1 MLKSFAL
8 TLLAM
13 NVSAVQLN
21 AQMTDPDA
29 QIFVFNTMKNCA
41 FETDMKMNDLGIK
54 KGDQNVTVGDFSK
67 NKVVRSLAQLQSAT
81 KVRDDA
87 TVARGEL

>member
-1 MLKSFAL
+1 
-8 TLLAM
+8 
-13 NVSAVQLN
+13 
-21 AQMTDPDA
+21 
-29 QIFVFNTMKNCA
+29 MKNCA

-67 NKVVRSLAQLQSAT
+67 NKVVRSLAQTSQKT
-81 KVRDDA
+81 MVKDDA